1 MIIRKEASIIED
13 NKSQTSLNRKII
25 VRIITNWQEKQK
37 FEATTE
43 QGDKII
49 MDGEGSAPSP
59 MQLVLAAVGGC
70 SSIDVVMILE
80 KGRNNIS
87 DCQCELTAERADSAP
102 AVFTKIN
109 AHYIVTGENLREAAV
124 ERACELSINKYC
136 SAALMLKPN
145 VEISYSF
152 EIKNS

>member
-1 MIIRKEASIIED
+1 
-13 NKSQTSLNRKII
+13 

-37 FEATTE
+37 FEAVTE

-49 MDGEGSAPSP
+49 MDSEGSAPSP

-80 KGRNNIS
+80 KGRNQITE
-87 DCQCELTAERADSAP
+87 CQCELTAERAESAP
-102 AVFTKIN
+102 AVFTNIN
-109 AHYIVTGENLREAAV
+109 AHYIVTGKDLKESTV

-145 VEISYSF
+145 VDISYSY
-152 EIKNS
+152 EIRNS

>member
-1 MIIRKEASIIED
+1 
-13 NKSQTSLNRKII
+13 
-25 VRIITNWQEKQK
+25 VRITTNWQEKQK
-37 FEATTE
+37 FIATTE
-43 QGDKII
+43 QGDKIL
-49 MDGEGSAPSP
+49 MDGDGSAPSP

-80 KGRNNIS
+80 KGRHKIS
-87 DCQCELTAERADSAP
+87 DCQCQLTAERADSAP

-109 AHYIVTGENLREAAV
+109 AHYIVSGENLKESVV

-145 VEISYSF
+145 VDITYTYEIV
-152 EIKNS
+152 NS

>member
-1 MIIRKEASIIED
+1 
-13 NKSQTSLNRKII
+13 

-37 FEATTE
+37 FEAVTE

-80 KGRNNIS
+80 KGRNQIT
-87 DCQCELTAERADSAP
+87 DCQCELTAERAESAP
-102 AVFTKIN
+102 AVFTSIN
-109 AHYIVTGENLREAAV
+109 AHYIVTGKDLKESTV

-145 VEISYSF
+145 VDISYSY
-152 EIKNS
+152 EIRNS

>member
-1 MIIRKEASIIED
+1 M
-13 NKSQTSLNRKII
+13 
-25 VRIITNWQEKQK
+25 RITTKWQEKQK

-80 KGRNNIS
+80 KGRHQIS
-87 DCQCELTAERADSAP
+87 DCQCQLTAERADSAP

-109 AHYIVTGENLREAAV
+109 AHYVVSGQNLKESVV

-145 VEISYSF
+145 VEINYSF
-152 EIKNS
+152 EIIQLD